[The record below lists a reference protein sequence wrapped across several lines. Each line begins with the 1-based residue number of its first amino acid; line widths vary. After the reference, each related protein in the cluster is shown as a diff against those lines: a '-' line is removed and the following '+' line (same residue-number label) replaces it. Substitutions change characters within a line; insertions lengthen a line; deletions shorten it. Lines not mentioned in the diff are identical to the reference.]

1 MDAQTCLQIFRE
13 VKESAFA
20 TVDENGNPQNRI
32 IDVMSVADGKL
43 LFCTARGK
51 NFYRELTANGN
62 VSVTTMNR
70 QFQMVRLQ
78 GTARRMEESRLWID
92 RIFEENPTMNDVY
105 PGDSRYIL
113 EPFCIDSGE
122 IELFDLGTTPIHRQ
136 SFVLGNGSVKK
147 KGFFI
152 TDSCIECDKCARNCP
167 TGCIEQS
174 SPYVIGQF
182 QCLHCGL
189 CHEICPVRAIIRL

>member
-1 MDAQTCLQIFRE
+1 MDVQSCLQIFRE

-32 IDVMSVADGKL
+32 IDVMSVSDGRV

-51 NFYRELTANGN
+51 NFYRELMANGN

-78 GTARRMEESRLWID
+78 GKARRMEESRLWLD
-92 RIFEENPTMNDVY
+92 RIFEQNPTMNDVY

-122 IELFDLGTTPIHRQ
+122 VELFDLGATPIHRQ
-136 SFVLGNGSVKK
+136 SFVLGNGSVKE

-152 TDSCIECDKCARNCP
+152 SDSCIECDKCAQNCP
-167 TGCIEQS
+167 TGCIEAA
-174 SPYVIGQF
+174 SPYMIGQS

-189 CHEICPVRAIIRL
+189 CHEICPVQAIIRL